1 MVTAL
6 IYCAVIYII
15 GLLSARLMRVD
26 GLTLAQILGSGTFL
40 DNPDAV
46 VRWYISVR
54 PGVLAYIIDLLLN
67 FMTWLL
73 YAGFVV
79 FVLRMIRQQRNSLWN
94 LMDGFQNFLKIIGLN
109 ILTGIFVALWSLL
122 FVIPGIIAAY
132 RYRQA
137 LYLLLDHPEMGVLEC
152 IRESKRLM
160 RGHKAELFI
169 LDLSFIGWA
178 LLSIIPFVSV
188 YTLPYT
194 ESTYA
199 LYYSMLREQ
208 DAGPRPRPRS
218 RPRSLVQQL
227 KRRKKTPAVR
237 RVLFLSGLR
246 PGSGGG
252 LHEADQDGRAHGAV
266 GAAGGVEGGVGHAV
280 HELGVGAVIHSGG
293 GPGGDGL
300 GVGVGELGSVTSA
313 AP

>member
-1 MVTAL
+1 MYYNRVELKARARESMRHSAMSPYVTAL
-6 IYCAVIYII
+6 IYCAVMYII
-15 GLLSARLMRVD
+15 SLLSARLMRVD

-137 LYLLLDHPEMGVLEC
+137 LYP
-152 IRESKRLM
+152 
-160 RGHKAELFI
+160 
-169 LDLSFIGWA
+169 
-178 LLSIIPFVSV
+178 VS
-188 YTLPYT
+188 YTHLTLPT
-194 ESTYA
+194 N
-199 LYYSMLREQ
+199 
-208 DAGPRPRPRS
+208 
-218 RPRSLVQQL
+218 
-227 KRRKKTPAVR
+227 
-237 RVLFLSGLR
+237 
-246 PGSGGG
+246 
-252 LHEADQDGRAHGAV
+252 
-266 GAAGGVEGGVGHAV
+266 
-280 HELGVGAVIHSGG
+280 
-293 GPGGDGL
+293 
-300 GVGVGELGSVTSA
+300 
-313 AP
+313 

>member
-1 MVTAL
+1 MYYNRVELKARARESMRNSAVSPYITAL
-6 IYCAVIYII
+6 IYCAVMYII
-15 GLLSARLMRVD
+15 SLLSARLMRVD
-26 GLTLAQILGSGTFL
+26 GLTLAQFLGSGTFL
-40 DNPDAV
+40 ENPDVA

-54 PGVLAYIIDLLLN
+54 PGIFAYVIDLLLN
-67 FMTWLL
+67 FMIWLL

-79 FVLRMIRQQRNSLWN
+79 FVLRMIRQQQNSLWN

-109 ILTGIFVALWSLL
+109 ILTGIFTALWSLL
-122 FVIPGIIAAY
+122 FIIPGIIAAY

-137 LYLLLDHPEMGVLEC
+137 LYLLLDHPEMGIMEC

-160 RGHKAELFI
+160 VGHKAELFI

-208 DAGPRPRPRS
+208 DAARGQDRG
-218 RPRSLVQQL
+218 QD
-227 KRRKKTPAVR
+227 
-237 RVLFLSGLR
+237 
-246 PGSGGG
+246 PG
-252 LHEADQDGRAHGAV
+252 
-266 GAAGGVEGGVGHAV
+266 
-280 HELGVGAVIHSGG
+280 
-293 GPGGDGL
+293 
-300 GVGVGELGSVTSA
+300 TWYNN
-313 AP
+313 